1 MIIPIEALLPLSSAL
16 LSLLYGINAV
26 LQIPR
31 YFLSGGITVDTK
43 TCPSGAY
50 AGYKAGVAI
59 TDASYFIVA
68 ALNAAKTPDLPPFNY
83 LFASTDASVVTQV
96 LNAAL
101 DSIEY
106 EEGPAI
112 SVYCRD
118 WSGECTDYKGT
129 KSMPAFGSTT
139 GYQANTPGRALILL
153 CPKGLTY
160 SRGPAPCS
168 GPDMLVYTIGYL
180 LLHEACP
187 TMHTARRPA
196 MLCLPQV
203 EAYKHPTQIRTLYLD
218 KWSVPSTL
226 YTDMNILG
234 AWQLGLGEDPYK
246 GKPCVTQRYPSI
258 VGAQSVIGR
267 DDISERALRDHST
280 WGVTKV
286 YVGQEMVI
294 DSCSVLTGTI
304 QMHPNTNVV
313 LDVPL

>member
-16 LSLLYGINAV
+16 LSLLYGIHAV
-26 LQIPR
+26 VQIPK
-31 YFLSGGITVDTK
+31 YFVSGGITIDTN

-50 AGYKAGVAI
+50 AGYKAEVAI

-68 ALNAAKTPDLPPFNY
+68 ALNAAKSPDLPPFNY
-83 LFASTDASVVTQV
+83 LFASTDASVVTQI

-118 WSGECTDYKGT
+118 WSGECTDYRGT

-168 GPDMLVYTIGYL
+168 GPNML
-180 LLHEACP
+180 
-187 TMHTARRPA
+187 
-196 MLCLPQV
+196 
-203 EAYKHPTQIRTLYLD
+203 
-218 KWSVPSTL
+218 
-226 YTDMNILG
+226 
-234 AWQLGLGEDPYK
+234 AWQLGLVEDPYK
-246 GKPCVTQRYPSI
+246 GKPCVIQKYPSI
-258 VGAQSVIGR
+258 VAAQSVTGR

-286 YVGQEMVI
+286 YVGQ
-294 DSCSVLTGTI
+294 
-304 QMHPNTNVV
+304 
-313 LDVPL
+313 